1 MFRWKKRDDGFEW
14 HQYVRTTI
22 KLRREARRDKAQKL
36 GQQAAEG
43 AKAAGVAAGVVA
55 ESGVRRLGSL
65 ARAAAVGSGRL
76 ATSGLGLAGR
86 GFGLLGHGLGIGL
99 SPVLHAVGR
108 PGISGPLVFIG
119 CLATAAGIGRVALAG
134 RGIDTE
140 AVTALTTGLLC
151 LICGLGPSLWL
162 GHSVLPERLGRPFAA
177 LGSHA
182 RLATGLIV
190 VAALGGVAMLLSGP
204 LGLRL
209 PAMPSWA
216 GLPSLPFAGAATTVV
231 EGRASLVGADVVR
244 LGDTTVRLAGI
255 EVPDRDQRCIRSGSG
270 ANAKSWACGEEAR
283 EATNRPIR
291 SQALKCEVGE
301 KSTSGVATG
310 RCRAGTTD
318 IAEALVRGGHVFAEA
333 GLLSA
338 YGKAENEA
346 KSAKAGLWNSSAEPE
361 RPAAWRARLWAEA
374 KQQAPEG
381 CPIKGRVARGERVYV
396 LPWSTE
402 YAKAR
407 ISKSKGE
414 RWFCTEEEA
423 VAAGWRVAGRG

>member
-14 HQYVRTTI
+14 HKYVRTTI
-22 KLRREARRDKAQKL
+22 KVRREARRDKAQKL

-43 AKAAGVAAGVVA
+43 AKAASVAAGAAA
-55 ESGVRRLGSL
+55 ESGVRGLGSL
-65 ARAAAVGSGRL
+65 AGMAAVSSGRL
-76 ATSGLGLAGR
+76 ATSGLGLLAQGMR
-86 GFGLLGHGLGIGL
+86 ALGLGLGTAL
-99 SPVLHAVGR
+99 SPLMHALGR

-119 CLATAAGIGRVALAG
+119 CLATAAGIGRLALAG
-134 RGIDTE
+134 RGIDAE
-140 AVTALTTGLLC
+140 VLTALTTGLLC
-151 LICGLGPSLWL
+151 LIGGLGPSLWL
-162 GHSVLPERLGRPFAA
+162 GHSVLPERLGRTVAA
-177 LGSHA
+177 LGSRA

-190 VAALGGVAMLLSGP
+190 VAALGGLTVLLSGP

-216 GLPSLPFAGAATTVV
+216 GLPSLPFTGAPTTVL
-231 EGRASLVGADVVR
+231 EGRATLVATDVLR
-244 LGDTTVRLAGI
+244 LGDATVRLAGL
-255 EVPDRDQRCIRSGSG
+255 EVPDRDQRCTRSGSG
-270 ANAKSWACGEEAR
+270 ATAKSWPCGEEAR
-283 EATNRPIR
+283 EATSRLIR
-291 SQALKCEVGE
+291 SQPLKCELGDKDV
-301 KSTSGVATG
+301 SGIANG
-310 RCRAGTTD
+310 RCRAGTVD
-318 IAEALVRGGHVFAEA
+318 IAEALVRSGHVFAEA
-333 GLLSA
+333 GVLA
-338 YGKAENEA
+338 TYRTAEAEARTA
-346 KSAKAGLWNSSAEPE
+346 KSGIWNSSTEPE
-361 RPAAWRARLWAEA
+361 RPAVWRARLWAEA